1 MTPSDWIDLSYRI
14 GKRYGRATQANA
26 GYSLQETLITLVI
39 VGMLFTTGIGFTRL
53 LQSTQQSTQLNAL
66 VAHLNLAR
74 IEAIRRSQA
83 VSVCRTTSGADCE
96 GGNTWHRGWIVF
108 VDANG
113 NGALDEEDTVL
124 RYGEPLAGG
133 TTVRF
138 GAFGPG
144 GGSYLTYAPSGV
156 SMKNGTFTFCQTSG
170 VVSPKAVILN
180 LAGRP
185 RISEKDGSDGP
196 LSCP

>member
-1 MTPSDWIDLSYRI
+1 MSPSERIALEPRIDC
-14 GKRYGRATQANA
+14 RYGGAA
-26 GYSLQETLITLVI
+26 GHTLQETLITLVI
-39 VGMLFTTGIGFTRL
+39 VGMLFTTGLGFTRL
-53 LQSTQQSTQLNAL
+53 LQSTQQSTQLNTL

-74 IEAIRRSQA
+74 IEAIRRSQP
-83 VSVCRTTSGADCE
+83 VSVCRSASGTDCE
-96 GGNTWHRGWIVF
+96 GGNTWHHGWIVF
-108 VDANG
+108 ADGNNNG
-113 NGALDEEDTVL
+113 VLDEEETIL

-144 GGSYLTYAPSGV
+144 GGSYLTYASSGV
-156 SMKNGTFTFCQTSG
+156 SMKNGTFTFCHPSG
-170 VVSPKAVILN
+170 TLAPKAVILN

-185 RISEKDGSDGP
+185 RISDKDSSDGP